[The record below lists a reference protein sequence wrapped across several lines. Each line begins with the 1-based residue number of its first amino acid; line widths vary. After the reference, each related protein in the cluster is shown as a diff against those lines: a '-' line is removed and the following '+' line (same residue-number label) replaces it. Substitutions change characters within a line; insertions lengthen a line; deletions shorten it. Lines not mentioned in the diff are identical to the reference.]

1 MPLAAASLLSLLE
14 ALPDGW
20 QRRTALRRLIE
31 AGSLHDVDADAIVRT
46 FGRGADRFAV
56 AARLVDAGLA
66 EVEVVTGALP
76 VRAAARLRRRA
87 GAT

>member
-20 QRRTALRRLIE
+20 QRRTALRRLID
-31 AGSLHDVDADAIVRT
+31 AGNLHDVDADAIVRT

-66 EVEVVTGALP
+66 EVEVVTDALP